1 MSISLRLG
9 LIIVSLVLLIVVISK
24 LEKRRIPVKYSLV
37 WIFSS
42 FLILLIAIFPQLFIK
57 VAKLLGFITMSNLVI
72 AMFIFILLLISL
84 MLTVIVSGQRRK
96 ITLLLQETSMLKSD
110 ISNLKGKK

>member
-9 LIIVSLVLLIVVISK
+9 LVIVSLVLLIVV
-24 LEKRRIPVKYSLV
+24 LLQLRKRRIPVKYSLV
-37 WIFSS
+37 WITSS
-42 FLILLIAIFPQLFIK
+42 FVILLIAIIPQLFVK

-72 AMFIFILLLISL
+72 AMFIFILLLICL

-96 ITLLLQETSMLKSD
+96 ITLLVQEVSMLKEKAKD
-110 ISNLKGKK
+110 GK